1 MPTPRNITVAI
12 SPELYRQTR
21 KIATECDTSV
31 TEMVRFLLFV
41 LPDAIKGARFPGGR
55 PLYAAARSL
64 RDQAAKT
71 STQTPTNSPSQP
83 QIDPENPSCI
93 PVKPI

>member
-21 KIATECDTSV
+21 KIATEYDTSV
-31 TEMVRFLLFV
+31 TEMVRFLLLV
-41 LPDAIKGARFPGGR
+41 LPDAIKEARFPGGR
-55 PLYAAARSL
+55 PLYAAAAAER
-64 RDQAAKT
+64 RQTAKT
-71 STQTPTNSPSQP
+71 SAHTPANPP
-83 QIDPENPSCI
+83 QNPQNEIQKDVCN